1 MACIL
6 TPAPGALAERSS
18 LIILT
23 FPPIVTSLQSP
34 GCTPDSNTPPG
45 RMNATPLVVTP
56 SYSPDRVCQ
65 VGAIAWRV
73 GGRGG
78 EKGERRIIKRSSRGS
93 ADQQAGG
100 VSALHSPRA
109 LSFRWCQRQR
119 QRVWQSK
126 EGNARTGCGRRIATR
141 CCCCGTTSSRL
152 APSPSPRQPGLLPS
166 QQNDQSTRRKNI
178 III

>member
-1 MACIL
+1 MNSIL

-78 EKGERRIIKRSSRGS
+78 EKGEGRKKKDNKAIEQRLSRPASWGCLLHSTHRELYLSVGVKGS
-93 ADQQAGG
+93 GKESGG
-100 VSALHSPRA
+100 VRRGTLALDA
-109 LSFRWCQRQR
+109 AG
-119 QRVWQSK
+119 V
-126 EGNARTGCGRRIATR
+126 
-141 CCCCGTTSSRL
+141 SRHG
-152 APSPSPRQPGLLPS
+152 AVAAVRLLPVWPRHHLHDN
-166 QQNDQSTRRKNI
+166 QVYC
-178 III
+178 